1 MDNHNDEIYWRID
14 RGADERVGLCT
25 AAGLRGGQTSRRVC
39 LHLSTEGHARVIP
52 PLSEG
57 LGGQLPRACSLV
69 LGIDAWSQRLQSGDT
84 SVLGKIL

>member
-1 MDNHNDEIYWRID
+1 MGDHDDKIYTRLD
-14 RGADERVGLCT
+14 MGADKRVGLC
-25 AAGLRGGQTSRRVC
+25 AAADLRGGQTSRRGC
-39 LHLSTEGHARVIP
+39 LYLSTEGHARVIP